1 MTREARG
8 NKALARAFMLVALK
22 GFIMETE
29 HKETVVEKAVAY
41 VKDKIGIGDKA
52 PDAKPDTPISKDAKP
67 LDPDTFKSVGDLH
80 MERLRREDG
89 E

>member
-1 MTREARG
+1 
-8 NKALARAFMLVALK
+8 
-22 GFIMETE
+22 METE

-41 VKDKIGIGDKA
+41 VKNKIGIGDKA